1 MNKVFEPAQLG
12 RYTLGNHLVMAPM
25 TRSRAQFDGTPGELS
40 TEYYAQ
46 RASVG
51 LIITEGAQPS
61 DDGQGYLATPG
72 IYTDAHI
79 QGWKKTI
86 DAVHAKGSHIF
97 IQLRFRY
104 CNDIKEVFM
113 SKRRCKVLSLL
124 KVNSIINNQ
133 NNLLAGYHSFLR
145 ESNRKDKYVSKLIYI
160 TQNISENNYYL
171 YGVKDLDQ
179 LISKLEI
186 LYRNKS

>member
-1 MNKVFEPAQLG
+1 MNKIFEPTQLG
-12 RYTLGNHLVMAPM
+12 RYSLSNHLVMAPM

-40 TEYYAQ
+40 AEYYAQ

-79 QGWKKTI
+79 LGWKKTI

-97 IQLRFRY
+97 IQLMHAGR
-104 CNDIKEVFM
+104 M
-113 SKRRCKVLSLL
+113 SHPDNTPHHRL
-124 KVNSIINNQ
+124 
-133 NNLLAGYHSFLR
+133 
-145 ESNRKDKYVSKLIYI
+145 
-160 TQNISENNYYL
+160 
-171 YGVKDLDQ
+171 GVAPSA
-179 LISKLEI
+179 IA
-186 LYRNKS
+186 